1 MRVALADD
9 SALFRRGLGLLLE
22 AAGADVVVSVGSGL
36 ELQAALRD
44 PAEPAVDVAVLDIRM
59 PPTFTDEGLTT
70 AEALRRGRPGLG
82 VLLLSTY
89 VEAAWAIRLLQDD
102 GHGLGYLLKDR
113 VDDVPTLVAALERIG
128 RGENVVDPEVV
139 SRLVQRPRQDPLQRL
154 SAREH
159 EVLAL
164 LAQGSSNSA
173 IAAHLHLSEKTVEG
187 HVAAT
192 FDKLGLPPQPH
203 QNRRVLAVLRY
214 LQAPPRAQV

>member
-22 AAGADVVVSVGSGL
+22 SAGAVVTVSVGSGL

-44 PAEPAVDVAVLDIRM
+44 AARPAVDVAILDIRM
-59 PPTFTDEGLTT
+59 PPTYTDEGLAT
-70 AEALRRGRPGLG
+70 AEALRRSRPDLG

-89 VEAAWAIRLLQDD
+89 AEAAWAVRLLQDG

-113 VDDVPTLVAALERIG
+113 VDDVTTLLDALQRLQ
-128 RGENVVDPEVV
+128 RGESVVDPELV
-139 SRLVQRPRQDPLQRL
+139 SRLVQRPRADPLQSL
-154 SAREH
+154 TVRER

-164 LAQGSSNSA
+164 LAQGHSNRA
-173 IAAHLHLSEKTVEG
+173 IAAHLHVSDKTVEG

-214 LQAPPRAQV
+214 LQR

>member
-22 AAGADVVVSVGSGL
+22 TGGATVVVSVGSGL

-59 PPTFTDEGLTT
+59 PPSGTDEGLAT
-70 AEALRRGRPGLG
+70 AEALRRVRPGLG

-89 VEAAWAIRLLQDD
+89 VEAAWAVRLLQDG

-113 VDDVPTLVAALERIG
+113 VDDVVTLLDALRRIQ
-128 RGENVVDPEVV
+128 RGENVLDPEVV
-139 SRLVQRPRQDPLQRL
+139 SRLVQRPRQDPLQSL
-154 SAREH
+154 SARER

-164 LAQGSSNSA
+164 LAQGGSNSA
-173 IAAHLHLSEKTVEG
+173 IAARLRLSEKTVEG
-187 HVAAT
+187 HVAAV

-203 QNRRVLAVLRY
+203 QNRRVLAVLHY
-214 LQAPPRAQV
+214 LQG